1 MQPHVPE
8 RMISGERTAEFD
20 SYAEDYYE
28 QHKANIMASGEL
40 PEYFS
45 KYKISDLADVVRAIG
60 TSSGAIFDFGCG
72 IGNSIPF
79 FLQYF
84 GAAELTCG
92 DVSSESLA
100 IAKARFPGVGHLIQ
114 IGDTIPLATGSQDVV
129 FSACVFHH
137 IDEAEQDHWMRELL
151 RVARPGGLLF
161 IYEHNPFNPITVH
174 AVNTCPFDANAKL
187 LRPGQMASLARRA
200 GWQRVSIEFKVF
212 FPARLSR
219 LRPFEPYLSRF
230 PLGAQYR
237 LSARKA

>member
-1 MQPHVPE
+1 MSFSLVTGFTGLIPVAAVAVFAAVP
-8 RMISGERTAEFD
+8 G
-20 SYAEDYYE
+20 
-28 QHKANIMASGEL
+28 AS
-40 PEYFS
+40 
-45 KYKISDLADVVRAIG
+45 A
-60 TSSGAIFDFGCG
+60 
-72 IGNSIPF
+72 
-79 FLQYF
+79 
-84 GAAELTCG
+84 LTCG

-114 IGDTIPLATGSQDVV
+114 IGDTIPLATGSQDIV

-137 IDEAEQDHWMRELL
+137 IDEDEHDHWMRELL

-187 LRPGQMASLARRA
+187 LRPGQMAKLASRA
-200 GWQRVSIEFKVF
+200 GWQRVSVKFKVF

-219 LRPFEPYLSRF
+219 LRPLEPYLSRF